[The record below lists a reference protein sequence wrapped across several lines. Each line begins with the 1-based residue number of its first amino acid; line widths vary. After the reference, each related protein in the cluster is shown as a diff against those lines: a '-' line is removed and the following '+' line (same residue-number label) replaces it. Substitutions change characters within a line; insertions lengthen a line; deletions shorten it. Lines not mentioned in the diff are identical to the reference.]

1 LNEDVIVPHFRE
13 RDGHDGEIFG
23 LLISI
28 FRVEIDVSQG
38 DVGVQAVELM
48 TSERMTLMVSAV
60 GI

>member
-1 LNEDVIVPHFRE
+1 MNEDVIVSHFRE
-13 RDGHDGEIFG
+13 RDCHDGEILG

-48 TSERMTLMVSAV
+48 TSERMTLMVSAA